1 MKRKNNLYHNI
12 IDLDNII
19 NMTNLVCKNVRNK
32 RKVDKFEMFKSE
44 HVINIKNRLVN
55 KDCNFNKYNIFMIT
69 DPKFRIVMAQGI
81 EDKIINHLIAEYF
94 LVKIFEPKY
103 IDSMV
108 ATRLGKGSGYGVKL
122 LKKYLNEIKREYN
135 NFYVL
140 KMDIKKY
147 FYTIDHKILK
157 RILRG
162 NIKDKE
168 AISVLDKVIDS
179 TNQDYI
185 NKEIKHL
192 KDKRINYIINSNH
205 IGKLEKEKLL
215 KEVNNIP
222 LYNIGKGCSIGN
234 QTSQAFGLVYLYE
247 LSHYIKDELGVKY
260 LIVYMDDIII
270 IHHDKRYLKR
280 LLGLIKDKMNR
291 EYKLEISTN
300 KTRID
305 SIKNGIDFLGYM
317 FYLKNNKIIL
327 KLRKRNKINF
337 KRKVKKINILFEN
350 GIITN
355 KEYRCMLSSYKGL
368 LMGGNCTNIYYNNC
382 IFK

>member
-12 IDLDNII
+12 VDLDNII

-55 KDCNFNKYNIFMIT
+55 KDYNFNKYNIFMIT
-69 DPKFRIVMAQGI
+69 DPKCRIVMAQDI

>member
-1 MKRKNNLYHNI
+1 
-12 IDLDNII
+12 
-19 NMTNLVCKNVRNK
+19 
-32 RKVDKFEMFKSE
+32 
-44 HVINIKNRLVN
+44 
-55 KDCNFNKYNIFMIT
+55 
-69 DPKFRIVMAQGI
+69 
-81 EDKIINHLIAEYF
+81 
-94 LVKIFEPKY
+94 
-103 IDSMV
+103 
-108 ATRLGKGSGYGVKL
+108 
-122 LKKYLNEIKREYN
+122 
-135 NFYVL
+135 
-140 KMDIKKY
+140 
-147 FYTIDHKILK
+147 
-157 RILRG
+157 
-162 NIKDKE
+162 
-168 AISVLDKVIDS
+168 
-179 TNQDYI
+179 
-185 NKEIKHL
+185 
-192 KDKRINYIINSNH
+192 
-205 IGKLEKEKLL
+205 
-215 KEVNNIP
+215 
-222 LYNIGKGCSIGN
+222 
-234 QTSQAFGLVYLYE
+234 
-247 LSHYIKDELGVKY
+247 
-260 LIVYMDDIII
+260 MDDIII

>member
-55 KDCNFNKYNIFMIT
+55 KDYNFNKYNIFMIT
-69 DPKFRIVMAQGI
+69 DPKFRIVMAQDI

-122 LKKYLNEIKREYN
+122 LKKYLNETKREYN

-140 KMDIKKY
+140 KIDIKKY

-157 RILRG
+157 RILRY

-168 AISVLDKVIDS
+168 DISVLDKVIDS

-185 NKEIKHL
+185 NKEIKQL
-192 KDKRINYIINSNH
+192 KDKKIKYIINSSH
-205 IGKLEKEKLL
+205 ISRLEKEKLL

-222 LYNIGKGCSIGN
+222 LYNVGKGCSIGN
-234 QTSQAFGLVYLYE
+234 QTS
-247 LSHYIKDELGVKY
+247 
-260 LIVYMDDIII
+260 
-270 IHHDKRYLKR
+270 
-280 LLGLIKDKMNR
+280 
-291 EYKLEISTN
+291 
-300 KTRID
+300 
-305 SIKNGIDFLGYM
+305 
-317 FYLKNNKIIL
+317 
-327 KLRKRNKINF
+327 
-337 KRKVKKINILFEN
+337 
-350 GIITN
+350 
-355 KEYRCMLSSYKGL
+355 
-368 LMGGNCTNIYYNNC
+368 
-382 IFK
+382 